1 MARQAKKVA
10 DEEIE
15 NKQQVGAS
23 AAYCSWFWF
32 GGFTF
37 SMLAVAIHLCVLPY
51 ADLTIL
57 SVNCIAGILFASA
70 LSMIFLK
77 EKWITKYDLTSLI
90 FIIFGCGMIVSLSD
104 KTQIKFDANGIK
116 SMLMSVKTI
125 VFLTSCCLII
135 VVDYFVLKY
144 MLKTLR
150 EFEVD
155 ALKYDAKI
163 IAKAKR
169 ENRQVSTDLLVF
181 PEDYDPNNETG
192 STNSENDEELQTD
205 QDVVATLTT
214 DNMRTDHLLVKVLV
228 SIPVEKM

>member
-169 ENRQVSTDLLVF
+169 ENR
-181 PEDYDPNNETG
+181 
-192 STNSENDEELQTD
+192 
-205 QDVVATLTT
+205 
-214 DNMRTDHLLVKVLV
+214 
-228 SIPVEKM
+228 